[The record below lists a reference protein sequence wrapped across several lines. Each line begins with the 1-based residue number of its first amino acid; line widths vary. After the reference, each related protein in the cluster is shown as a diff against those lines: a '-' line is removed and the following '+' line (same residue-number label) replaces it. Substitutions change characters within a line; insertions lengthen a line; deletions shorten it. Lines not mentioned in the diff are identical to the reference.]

1 MCIAGYVDIDQSL
14 SLFDGN
20 RAWNHLVRR
29 LSFDK
34 SPLSEAPP
42 ALRESFLRW
51 ADQPSIQ
58 KSISLGSQEPVLLMP
73 PEWGV

>member
-42 ALRESFLRW
+42 ASANPSNDGLISPASRKASPSDLKNRSF
-51 ADQPSIQ
+51 
-58 KSISLGSQEPVLLMP
+58 
-73 PEWGV
+73 